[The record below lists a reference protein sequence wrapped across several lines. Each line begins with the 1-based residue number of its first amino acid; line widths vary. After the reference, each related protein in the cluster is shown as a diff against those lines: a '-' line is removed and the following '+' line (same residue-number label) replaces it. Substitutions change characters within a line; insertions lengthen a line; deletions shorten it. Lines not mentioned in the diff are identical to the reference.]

1 MMVVNNVDLLSGIT
15 KELYPGIAERF
26 NTTSVG

>member
-15 KELYPGIAERF
+15 KELYPGIAEIQHYPQ
-26 NTTSVG
+26 